1 MIATIGFFDGVHLGH
16 CHLINMLKKLA
27 RERSVQSCVITFDR
41 HPRQVVQPEWCPD
54 MLTTPDEKTQL
65 LKATGID
72 RCEVLHFDRE
82 MASQSARDFMLH
94 TLKERLGV
102 SILVTGY
109 DNRFGHNRSEGF
121 EDYVRYGKEIGIEVI
136 KGEELTVG
144 SHNVS
149 SSSIRRML
157 KEGNIE
163 DATRC
168 LGHEY
173 QLTGTVVAGEHIGR
187 TIGFPTANIR
197 PNDSSKLIPA
207 NGVYAVDVWSESEED
222 YSKSEDVW
230 SESEGITRRRA
241 MLNIGTRP
249 TFDGKA
255 TTIEVHIPGFEGN
268 LYGKTLTIAFISKIR
283 EEICFDSPEALVEQL
298 NKDLDIIIKHNKYE
312 KDSL

>member
-16 CHLINMLKKLA
+16 CHLINMLKKVA

-54 MLTTPDEKTQL
+54 MLTTLDEKTQL

-72 RCEVLHFDRE
+72 RCEVLHFDHE

-94 TLKERLGV
+94 TLKELLGV

-144 SHNVS
+144 STNVS

-222 YSKSEDVW
+222 YSKSEV
-230 SESEGITRRRA
+230 ITRRRA

-255 TTIEVHIPGFEGN
+255 TTIEVHIPDFKGN
-268 LYGKTLTIAFISKIR
+268 LYGKTLTISFISKIR
-283 EEICFDSPEALVEQL
+283 EERRFDSPEALVEQL
-298 NKDLDIIIKHNKYE
+298 NKDLDIIIKHRGTEVQRFIK
-312 KDSL
+312 

>member
-1 MIATIGFFDGVHLGH
+1 MHLGH
-16 CHLINMLKKLA
+16 CHLINMLKKVA

-136 KGEELTVG
+136 RGEELTVG

-157 KEGNIE
+157 KEGRIE

-197 PNDSSKLIPA
+197 PNDSSKLTPA
-207 NGVYAVDVWSESEED
+207 NGVYAV
-222 YSKSEDVW
+222 DVW

>member
-16 CHLINMLKKLA
+16 CHLINMLKKVA

-54 MLTTPDEKTQL
+54 MLTTLDEKTQL

-144 SHNVS
+144 STNVS

-222 YSKSEDVW
+222 YSKSEV
-230 SESEGITRRRA
+230 ITRRRA

-255 TTIEVHIPGFEGN
+255 TTIEVHIPDFKGN
-268 LYGKTLTIAFISKIR
+268 LYGKTLTISFISKIR
-283 EEICFDSPEALVEQL
+283 EERRFDSPEALVEQL

>member
-1 MIATIGFFDGVHLGH
+1 MIATIGFFDGVHIGH
-16 CHLINMLKKLA
+16 CHLINMLKKVA
-27 RERSVQSCVITFDR
+27 RERGVESCVITFDR
-41 HPRQVVQPEWCPD
+41 HPRQVVQPEWCPE
-54 MLTTPDEKTQL
+54 MLTSLEEKTQL

-82 MASQSARDFMLH
+82 MANQSAHDFMLH
-94 TLKERLGV
+94 TLKEKLGV

-136 KGEELTVG
+136 KGEELTDG
-144 SHNVS
+144 SNNVS

-157 KEGNIE
+157 KEGRIE

-168 LGHEY
+168 LGREY
-173 QLTGTVVAGEHIGR
+173 QLTGTVVGGEHIGR

-207 NGVYAVDVWSESEED
+207 NGVYAVDVWSQAGDINRE
-222 YSKSEDVW
+222 
-230 SESEGITRRRA
+230 RA

-249 TFDGKA
+249 TFNGTA
-255 TTIEVHIPGFEGN
+255 TTIEVHIPHFAGN
-268 LYGKTLTIAFISKIR
+268 LYGSTLSIAFLRKIR
-283 EEICFDSPEALVEQL
+283 EERKFDSPEALVEQL
-298 NKDLDIIIKHNKYE
+298 NKDLNNIE
-312 KDSL
+312 Q

>member
-16 CHLINMLKKLA
+16 CHLINMLKKVA

-54 MLTTPDEKTQL
+54 MLTTLDEKTQL

-82 MASQSARDFMLH
+82 MASQSARDCMLH

-144 SHNVS
+144 STNVS

-222 YSKSEDVW
+222 YSKSEV
-230 SESEGITRRRA
+230 ITRRRA

-255 TTIEVHIPGFEGN
+255 TTIEVHIPDFKGN
-268 LYGKTLTIAFISKIR
+268 LYGKTLTISFISKIR
-283 EEICFDSPEALVEQL
+283 EERRFDSPEALVEQL
-298 NKDLDIIIKHNKYE
+298 NKDLDIIIKHRGTEIQRFIK
-312 KDSL
+312 

>member
-16 CHLINMLKKLA
+16 CHLINMLKKVA

-41 HPRQVVQPEWCPD
+41 QPRQVVQPEWCPD
-54 MLTTPDEKTQL
+54 MLTTLDEKTQL

-94 TLKERLGV
+94 TLKELLGV

-144 SHNVS
+144 STNVS

-222 YSKSEDVW
+222 YSKSEV
-230 SESEGITRRRA
+230 ITRRRA

-255 TTIEVHIPGFEGN
+255 TTIEVHIPDFKGN
-268 LYGKTLTIAFISKIR
+268 LYGKTLTISFISKIR
-283 EEICFDSPEALVEQL
+283 EERRFDSPEALVEQL
-298 NKDLDIIIKHNKYE
+298 NKDLDIIIKHRGTEIQRFIK
-312 KDSL
+312 

>member
-1 MIATIGFFDGVHLGH
+1 
-16 CHLINMLKKLA
+16 MLKKLA

-94 TLKERLGV
+94 TLKELLGV

-144 SHNVS
+144 STNVS

-207 NGVYAVDVWSESEED
+207 NGVYAVDVWSESE
-222 YSKSEDVW
+222 
-230 SESEGITRRRA
+230 GITRRRA

-255 TTIEVHIPGFEGN
+255 TTIEVHIPGFKGD